1 MCSTLAVFALPAVGN
16 SGCVLYLPQTLG
28 GHFNAP
34 TAAAC
39 IIVDFRSQL
48 GCLCLHT
55 KPLPWIF
62 PRPRCLL
69 PLAGLLIPSATSFWA
84 DGGILAALPFA
95 GLLLP
100 WTTSFWADGGIL
112 DLGLESD
119 LSDPVLVLPPLAP
132 NRSPVEKIGHDQEDG
147 G

>member
-1 MCSTLAVFALPAVGN
+1 MLAYKAPAVDI
-16 SGCVLYLPQTLG
+16 SQTTSPTTLG
-28 GHFNAP
+28 RVTHTLVFLGRWG
-34 TAAAC
+34 
-39 IIVDFRSQL
+39 DF
-48 GCLCLHT
+48 
-55 KPLPWIF
+55 
-62 PRPRCLL
+62 
-69 PLAGLLIPSATSFWA
+69 
-84 DGGILAALPFA
+84 AALPFA

-100 WTTSFWADGGIL
+100 WTTSFWAEGGIL